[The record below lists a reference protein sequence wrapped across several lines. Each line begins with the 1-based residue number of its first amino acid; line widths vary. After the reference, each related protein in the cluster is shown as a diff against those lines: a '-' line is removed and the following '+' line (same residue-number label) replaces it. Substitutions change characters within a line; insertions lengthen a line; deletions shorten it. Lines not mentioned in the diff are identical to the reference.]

1 MLSLRLIL
9 CWLKLVMMIL
19 FKELKY
25 MIKYQLA
32 LWIVAVITLGSCG
45 GGGVES
51 YMAFDDVEYVE
62 EFPLVRKLQ
71 SGNLPNIDVIGTKS
85 FAIRDSIMILS
96 TTHRDSLWVFLSLP
110 GYQKIARGLKL
121 GGGPDEFV
129 GAPSVANNTKF
140 YNKDGALF
148 AYLFDGQK
156 GKLMDY
162 DVTNTLNTGDM
173 SLRLIKDSLSNSIFS
188 IVPINDSLIML
199 RGIAKNAT
207 ALDRTVLD
215 LSTNSKYPVMS
226 KLNDAT
232 IEPGEDINILSA
244 IIKHN
249 PANDIV
255 VEMPIGLN
263 YINMYTLNGELCKT
277 ICVGKKMLSLEKVQ
291 RKMRWDR
298 PYTFADLR
306 LFQNFWGVLLLNE
319 TELSFQT
326 IRKNKPSVL
335 LFDWDGYPLA
345 NLKLDDNATSFDINF
360 ASGELITFDH
370 QTELFKTYLIGE
382 ILGEM

>member
-1 MLSLRLIL
+1 
-9 CWLKLVMMIL
+9 
-19 FKELKY
+19 
-25 MIKYQLA
+25 
-32 LWIVAVITLGSCG
+32 
-45 GGGVES
+45 
-51 YMAFDDVEYVE
+51 
-62 EFPLVRKLQ
+62 
-71 SGNLPNIDVIGTKS
+71 
-85 FAIRDSIMILS
+85 
-96 TTHRDSLWVFLSLP
+96 
-110 GYQKIARGLKL
+110 
-121 GGGPDEFV
+121 
-129 GAPSVANNTKF
+129 
-140 YNKDGALF
+140 
-148 AYLFDGQK
+148 
-156 GKLMDY
+156 
-162 DVTNTLNTGDM
+162 M